1 MEHPSDIAAP
11 ATSARAVIIANAV
24 IIISQLD
31 TEFRAKRRWLL
42 RFTAYFLRKLLVG
55 KKRIIHIT
63 NYVEPW
69 RTLPNDVVVQYAR
82 LKIMTW
88 SYPVHYLIR
97 ALMPSI
103 HTNFQ

>member
-55 KKRIIHIT
+55 EKTHNT
-63 NYVEPW
+63 HYELCG
-69 RTLPNDVVVQYAR
+69 TLAYF
-82 LKIMTW
+82 T
-88 SYPVHYLIR
+88 
-97 ALMPSI
+97 
-103 HTNFQ
+103 

>member
-42 RFTAYFLRKLLVG
+42 RFTAYFLRKF
-55 KKRIIHIT
+55 
-63 NYVEPW
+63 W
-69 RTLPNDVVVQYAR
+69 
-82 LKIMTW
+82 W
-88 SYPVHYLIR
+88 
-97 ALMPSI
+97 
-103 HTNFQ
+103 